1 MAECRRVK
9 GNSQGEMSE
18 EMENL
23 RVEIG
28 INILKQQMHQDKLK
42 QTAEKIQVMEDNLPN
57 ILKTVYQEDKER
69 IMDQSQDEMLVLRAF
84 SQRKT
89 DTKYF

>member
-1 MAECRRVK
+1 
-9 GNSQGEMSE
+9 MSE